1 MDHSNLFRKVQ
12 LAVGWCLMAS
22 LWMILLPR
30 TSFAVE
36 ERRTALIIGNS
47 GYESSYL
54 ANPVNDAE
62 DIAKKLQGCGFTVF
76 KETDADRSHMRR
88 AIRKFGDAINR
99 EGGVGLFYYAGH
111 GVQVNGENYLVPIG
125 SHVDS
130 EDEVEDQCLKVSSV
144 LRKMETAGNRLNII
158 VLDACRNNPFARSYR
173 STQKGLA
180 RMDAP
185 TGSILAYS
193 TAPGSVAADG
203 AGKNGL
209 YTAMLLKFLDQPGIE
224 IGKLFRLVRI
234 EVLHESAKKQVP
246 WESSSLTG
254 EFYFVPGKGLS
265 VVSLPSEFRPPEKPG
280 LVIPTSNRHPGTSS
294 GKPIEQPKLIV
305 LIEENYS
312 GFELKDMRLAETEM
326 ISLLR
331 EKGFEIVDQNQLAAA
346 NQQDQAKQVLA
357 GNLNAAKAMGLLFG
371 APYIILGKAAV
382 QNSGEA
388 IPDSGF
394 NSLHAS
400 LQVKILQCQSGR
412 ILGSVV
418 KQGVAAHISPLA
430 GATAALQKV
439 SKKAVNGYL
448 EDKIKASFQDFE
460 EKGLPLKVHVAG
472 ITSYSQ
478 YKEIVDFLE
487 SLRNVE
493 SCRKE
498 GWNRAGG
505 LLVLDL
511 RYRGN
516 SESLADAVDRQK
528 IEKGNLMV
536 DDIAPEK
543 LDLSLKM

>member
-1 MDHSNLFRKVQ
+1 MEHPDAFRKVKWS
-12 LAVGWCLMAS
+12 AVLTLMIIWGMIFMPQAS
-22 LWMILLPR
+22 F
-30 TSFAVE
+30 TAQE
-36 ERRTALIIGNS
+36 KRTALIIGNS
-47 GYESSYL
+47 GYESTYL
-54 ANPVNDAE
+54 ANPVNDAN
-62 DIAKKLQGCGFTVF
+62 DIAKGLEGCGFTVF
-76 KETDADRSHMRR
+76 KVTDADRSGMRR
-88 AIRKFGDAINR
+88 AIRKFGEAINR
-99 EGGVGLFYYAGH
+99 DGGVGLFYYAGH

-125 SHVDS
+125 SDVNS

-173 STQKGLA
+173 SSQKGLA

-185 TGSILAYS
+185 TGSILAYA

-203 AGKNGL
+203 AGRNGL
-209 YTAMLLKFLDQPGIE
+209 YTAMLLKFLEQPGIE
-224 IGKLFRLVRI
+224 IGKLFRMVRI
-234 EVLHESAKKQVP
+234 EVLRASGKKQVP

-254 EFYFVPGKGLS
+254 EFYFVSGKGLS
-265 VVSLPSEFRPPEKPG
+265 VASLPPEFRPSEKAIP
-280 LVIPTSNRHPGTSS
+280 VIPTPKRHPKTLS

-305 LIEENYS
+305 IIEENYS
-312 GFELKDMRLAETEM
+312 GFDLKDMRLAETEM

-346 NQQDQAKQVLA
+346 NQQAQAKQALA
-357 GNLNAAKAMGLLFG
+357 GNLKAAKALGLLFG
-371 APYIILGKAAV
+371 AQYIVLGKAAV
-382 QNSGEA
+382 HNSGEA

-400 LQVKILQCQSGR
+400 LQLKILQCQSGR
-412 ILGSVV
+412 VLGSVV
-418 KQGVAAHISPLA
+418 KQGVAAHINPLA
-430 GATAALQKV
+430 GATAALKKV
-439 SKKAVNGYL
+439 SKKAVNGYV
-448 EDKIKASFQDFE
+448 ENKIRDSFQDFE
-460 EKGLPLKVHVAG
+460 EKGLPLKVHVVG
-472 ITSYSQ
+472 VKSYSQ

-505 LLVLDL
+505 VLVLDL

-516 SESLADAVDRQK
+516 SENLADAVDRKK

>member
-1 MDHSNLFRKVQ
+1 MDHAISCTRVKWVARLF
-12 LAVGWCLMAS
+12 LMLV
-22 LWMILLPR
+22 LWIILTPQS
-30 TSFAVE
+30 SFPAQE
-36 ERRTALIIGNS
+36 KRTALIIGNS
-47 GYESSYL
+47 GYESTYL
-54 ANPVNDAE
+54 ANPVNDAN
-62 DIAKKLQGCGFTVF
+62 DIAKGLEGCGFTVF
-76 KETDADRSHMRR
+76 KVTDADRSGMRR

-99 EGGVGLFYYAGH
+99 DGGVGLFYYAGH

-125 SHVDS
+125 SDVNS

-173 STQKGLA
+173 SGQKGLA

-185 TGSILAYS
+185 TGSILAYA

-203 AGKNGL
+203 AGRNGL
-209 YTAMLLKFLDQPGIE
+209 YTAMLLRYLEQPGIE

-234 EVLHESAKKQVP
+234 EVLRASGKKQVP

-254 EFYFVPGKGLS
+254 EFYFVQGKGLK
-265 VVSLPSEFRPPEKPG
+265 VVSLPQKFQTSLKTAPSPPTPQ
-280 LVIPTSNRHPGTSS
+280 RHAETAAL
-294 GKPIEQPKLIV
+294 KPIEKPRLIV

-326 ISLLR
+326 ISLLH
-331 EKGFEIVDQNQLAAA
+331 EKGFEIIDRDQLKAA
-346 NQQDQAKQVLA
+346 NRQGQAKQVLA
-357 GNLNAAKAMGLLFG
+357 GNVKAAEALGLMFG
-371 APYIILGKAAV
+371 AQYIIIGKAAV

-400 LQVKILQCQSGR
+400 LQVKILQCRSGR
-412 ILGSVV
+412 VLGSVV
-418 KQGVAAHISPLA
+418 KQGVAAHINPLA
-430 GATAALQKV
+430 GATVALKKV
-439 SKKAVNGYL
+439 SKKVVNGYVAP
-448 EDKIKASFQDFE
+448 KIRDSHEEFE
-460 EKGLPLKVHVAG
+460 EKGLPLKVHVVG
-472 ITSYSQ
+472 VKSFRQ

-505 LLVLDL
+505 VLVLDL

-516 SESLADAVDRQK
+516 SENLADAVDRKK